1 MIKLRKLASFRWH
14 ALKAGFRNFM
24 QVDNSSAVEQVPTL
38 SLADCLDSLSPFH
51 LLLDNRGVVVSSGTS
66 LRLFFKGISLK
77 GVYFDTLFVEMD
89 GEEAIQLSSDDLG
102 SLEGRLLRLEA
113 KLRPGLMF
121 AAQLISARRASVRTY
136 EASCPSHWILDLRPI
151 LETLDELEA
160 SGLTL
165 QDLSLL
171 DPIRVSMVTMLMDS
185 ALKKELIDGLCGGL
199 E

>member
-1 MIKLRKLASFRWH
+1 
-14 ALKAGFRNFM
+14 M

-121 AAQLISARRASVRTY
+121 AAQLISARRAFVRTY
-136 EASCPSHWILDLRPI
+136 EASCQSHWILDLRPI